1 MYVSEDIFQSEA
13 RLLFEKEWVCS
24 GITPDVRKHG
34 MARDP
39 RVRVG
44 PVGSTPPKLLGL
56 GPGALSL
63 SHLPLFCGRESASFQ
78 DECLEND
85 MIARR

>member
-44 PVGSTPPKLLGL
+44 PGPPNFWGWA
-56 GPGALSL
+56 PGLSL
-63 SHLPLFCGRESASFQ
+63 SHTSLSFAGGSLPRSKTSVW
-78 DECLEND
+78 
-85 MIARR
+85 RTT